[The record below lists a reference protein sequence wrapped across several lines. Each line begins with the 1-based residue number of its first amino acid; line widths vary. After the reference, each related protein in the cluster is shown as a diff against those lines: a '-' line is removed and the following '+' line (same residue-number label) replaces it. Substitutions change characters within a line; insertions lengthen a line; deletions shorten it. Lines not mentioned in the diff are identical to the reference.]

1 MFGLEEKKKLND
13 GWQQQCFEVPFSLTS
28 LCCSIIKKQK
38 EKDFNWINTHSMGHL
53 LCLLFQHLGIA
64 GKLSFIVAAE
74 GFQGS
79 KERREEGL
87 SYHSSGGGAQAHL
100 WPTHEELPQFLAG
113 SRETLPSL
121 VHHVWLWLFHIVRMW
136 LWKLQ
141 ARLKSWWCAR
151 DKIQEKS
158 LQKPFPDA
166 CFDISSLPILTHI
179 S

>member
-1 MFGLEEKKKLND
+1 MLCIIKLCVWPWGKKKLND
-13 GWQQQCFEVPFSLTS
+13 GWQQQCFEVPFSLPS

-100 WPTHEELPQFLAG
+100 WPTQEELPQFLAG
-113 SRETLPSL
+113 SSNLALS
-121 VHHVWLWLFHIVRMW
+121 
-136 LWKLQ
+136 
-141 ARLKSWWCAR
+141 CAPCLALAFSHSKNVVMKASG
-151 DKIQEKS
+151 KIK
-158 LQKPFPDA
+158 
-166 CFDISSLPILTHI
+166 ILTMCKGQNTGEVSTKTFSRCMFWHQ
-179 S
+179 